1 MNGKLNCRFVAS
13 CMALLVI
20 SFIQSSVATAQ
31 VGWRQMTVAA
41 SARDPTP
48 TVVALYYPTSSAALK
63 VPMGPFSVNAAIQA
77 PPDALFKGL
86 ILLSHGTGGSELGH
100 SSLAQA
106 LAQSGYLVA
115 ALRHPGDN
123 WQNTSLRE
131 GPGANGGR
139 YFVQRPIQVSQV
151 IDALL
156 QDPLW
161 KDRIAHD
168 RLGLRIGA
176 IGHSAGGYTVLALAG
191 GLADM
196 ARLTSHC
203 TTNRTDD
210 PIFCSM
216 SPSPSM
222 GTTILESSADPRI
235 RAIVAMA
242 PAGVLFTADSLARIT
257 IPTLLY
263 RAEED
268 RFLVPRFH
276 VGWIAQNMP
285 QAQVI
290 SVPKAW
296 HFVFMDTPSMPLM
309 SPDGDVG
316 ANPPS
321 FDRSA
326 FLDQLGRA
334 LPVFFDRVW

>member
-1 MNGKLNCRFVAS
+1 MNSKLNCRFVMS

-20 SFIQSSVATAQ
+20 AFIQSSVATAQ
-31 VGWRQMTVAA
+31 VGWRQMTVVA
-41 SARDPTP
+41 SARDPAP
-48 TVVALYYPTSSAALK
+48 TVVALYYPTSSAARN
-63 VPMGPFSVNAAIQA
+63 VSMGPFSVDAAIQA
-77 PPDALFKGL
+77 PP
-86 ILLSHGTGGSELGH
+86 
-100 SSLAQA
+100 
-106 LAQSGYLVA
+106 
-115 ALRHPGDN
+115 
-123 WQNTSLRE
+123 
-131 GPGANGGR
+131 
-139 YFVQRPIQVSQV
+139 
-151 IDALL
+151 DALL

-168 RLGLRIGA
+168 RPGIRIGA
-176 IGHSAGGYTVLALAG
+176 IGHSVGGYTVLALAG

-196 ARLTSHC
+196 ARPTSHC

-216 SPSPSM
+216 SPTSSV
-222 GTTILESSADPRI
+222 GTTVLESSADPRI
-235 RAIVAMA
+235 RGVVAMA

-257 IPTLLY
+257 VPTLLY